1 MNNDGIG
8 QVGAGD
14 SDMRVAGADLQHNR
28 QKRTGNRAEHSTPVS
43 QIEVHE
49 ALQKEIQSHAKGRQL
64 RVEHLAQ
71 HYKR

>member
-1 MNNDGIG
+1 M
-8 QVGAGD
+8 GAGD
-14 SDMRVAGADLQHNR
+14 SDMRIAGEDLQHNI

-49 ALQKEIQSHAKGRQL
+49 ALMQEIENHKEGRAL
-64 RVEHLAQ
+64 RVDHLAQ